1 MAVLRL
7 NKQVKL
13 LWIMKDTFVLFM
25 FFYCSSRVINK
36 ERWKVRIKYTHTQKD
51 SEVHVCGFLGLS
63 AERP

>member
-1 MAVLRL
+1 
-7 NKQVKL
+7 
-13 LWIMKDTFVLFM
+13 MKDTFVLFM